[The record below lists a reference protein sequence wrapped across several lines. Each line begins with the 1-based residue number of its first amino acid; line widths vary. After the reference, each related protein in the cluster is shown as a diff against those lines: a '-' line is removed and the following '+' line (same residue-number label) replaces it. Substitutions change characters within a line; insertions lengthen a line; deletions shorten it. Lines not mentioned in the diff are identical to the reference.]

1 MKTAYIKKD
10 KSWGDRRPREDGGS
24 WMNYGAQARSRLNHV
39 TLEQSNPKL
48 ETKDHHSPG
57 EWRGK
62 QRGGGESGG
71 APELGGVASR
81 RQCCRLGGCK

>member
-1 MKTAYIKKD
+1 
-10 KSWGDRRPREDGGS
+10 
-24 WMNYGAQARSRLNHV
+24 MNYGAQARSRLNHV

-62 QRGGGESGG
+62 QRGEGKAEGRRSWVGWPPGGSVVGWV
-71 APELGGVASR
+71 VANRVVADKVVVRPGRFASNR
-81 RQCCRLGGCK
+81 CS